1 MTDRVGKP
9 IPPTEED
16 WRAAIDN
23 FRRYR
28 DFDGKHF
35 RENVDL
41 LVDALDDTANRAY
54 GTAARIERR
63 QSADLTKHDGK
74 EITDRLVRKGYA
86 EQLDLANLDL
96 LRLVP
101 LAPWLEQADPYG
113 MMPVPPFGLVVF
125 GDLDDEKRERFARMA
140 EQLQCWGLDMFA
152 RPIANRQ
159 VRLLRLQA
167 ERLLEGMTRL
177 QLCVNHHKQRL
188 KVIKQ
193 TDEGYP
199 SVALH
204 DLFATVEPWDVDTGE
219 IAERLVKA
227 DVLPEDPRNENDRD
241 DLVDQW
247 HESLRRRRQTWR
259 EKWLPKQRKQKRK

>member
-1 MTDRVGKP
+1 MTDQVGKP
-9 IPPTEED
+9 APPTDED

-28 DFDGKHF
+28 EFDTKHF
-35 RENVDL
+35 RGNVDL
-41 LVDALDDTANRAY
+41 LVEALQDTADRAY
-54 GTAARIERR
+54 NAAARIERR
-63 QSADLTKHDGK
+63 QSADLSKHDGK
-74 EITDRLVRKGYA
+74 AITDRLIHKGYA

-101 LAPWLEQADPYG
+101 IEPWLERADPYS

-125 GDLDDEKRERFARMA
+125 GDLDDEKRERLAQMA
-140 EQLQCWGLDMFA
+140 EQLQCWGLDMLA
-152 RPIANRQ
+152 RPIGQRQ

-177 QLCVNHHKQRL
+177 QLCADHYRQRL
-188 KVIKQ
+188 KAIKQ
-193 TDEGYP
+193 TNEGHP

-204 DLFATVEPWDVDTGE
+204 DLFATTEPWDVDTGD
-219 IAERLVKA
+219 IARRLVEA
-227 DVLPEDPRNENDRD
+227 NVLPEDPRNENDRD

-247 HESLRRRRQTWR
+247 HESLRRLRQTWR
-259 EKWLPKQRKQKRK
+259 KKWLPKLRQRKQK